1 MPNNMFTKPTAG
13 PVKPSIAAQ
22 ATSAVFDAEAPELKK
37 STVQSTTSDKINLDD
52 LDETTLMKYPIVAK
66 SLNDDAATKLKPKS
80 SSIVLRWCYYANGPV
95 KSANSTNVNA
105 SNIARYRHWGFDF
118 ATLDDIEGGE
128 DALTEGIIDDGG
140 KILNY
145 DTVLMKWIK
154 FGL

>member
-1 MPNNMFTKPTAG
+1 
-13 PVKPSIAAQ
+13 
-22 ATSAVFDAEAPELKK
+22 
-37 STVQSTTSDKINLDD
+37 
-52 LDETTLMKYPIVAK
+52 MKYPIVAK

-145 DTVLMKWIK
+145 DTVLMKVDKIRLMSHYK
-154 FGL
+154 QNLQTSISIVDNALRHAVKGAESEVSSTPQYRKAMTTHPGAKLEFFNPMES